1 MKTSIKKNK
10 LKIINVFVIL
20 ILSIGFVNAQQDSY
34 GEKLLKMNQ
43 FRTAKTY
50 FLKKIAENPND
61 VNNLYY
67 IGETYFEL
75 KKIDSAEM
83 FYQKGLVLSPNDM
96 YCNLGIAKI
105 QLEKGNFEPAKKTLE
120 RVHYLSKYKDVRID
134 VMIADALISTS
145 NKQFELAIEYLNKA
159 IELDKTK
166 SIIHIVSGDLN
177 SYKNNI
183 GEAANDYERA
193 IYYDKNCVE
202 AYYKLGKIYHG
213 ARNFKE
219 SNKNFEA
226 ALSIDSTYIPAWRDL
241 AEMDYNYGLYQ
252 KASEAFM
259 KYIQLTEPDLNDHI
273 RYATILFFNKEYAK
287 SLAETE
293 SALQNDADNI
303 VMKRLKAYNLFETKD
318 YAKSLTAINDYLK
331 TTNEGKKI
339 AMDYEYY
346 GRILAKNNQ
355 DSIAITAYETALN
368 MDSTKLNL
376 YENMGNSY
384 EKLKKFDKAV
394 VCYEKLIANKQNPLS
409 SDYYNLGKSAYFA
422 AGMLTNAA
430 DSLIKSEFL
439 QKADTSFSKV
449 AELSP
454 SSYIGYF
461 FKARTNAMID
471 YNSALALAKPWYEKA
486 VSILENNPEKYKKE
500 LLESYEYL
508 GILYYN
514 TKDFDQSK
522 GFLSKILA
530 IDVNYKGVLTTIKE
544 LK

>member
-1 MKTSIKKNK
+1 MKTTTKNNK
-10 LKIINVFVIL
+10 LKIFNVLVIL
-20 ILSIGFVNAQQDSY
+20 ILCIGFVNAQQDPY

-43 FRTAKTY
+43 FRTAKSY
-50 FLKKIAENPND
+50 FLKKIADKPND
-61 VNNLYY
+61 TYTYY
-67 IGETYFEL
+67 YLGETYFEL
-75 KKIDSAEM
+75 KKIDSAD
-83 FYQKGLVLSPNDM
+83 FYYQKGLVLNPNDI
-96 YCNLGIAKI
+96 YCNIGNAKI
-105 QLEKGNFEPAKKTLE
+105 QLEKGNIDGGKKTLE
-120 RVHYLSKYKDVRID
+120 RAHYLSKYKDVKID
-134 VMIADALISTS
+134 ALIADALISTT
-145 NKQFELAIEYLNKA
+145 NKQYELAIEYLQKA

-177 SYKNNI
+177 SFKNNI

-193 IYYDKNCVE
+193 IYYDKLCVE
-202 AYYKLGKIYHG
+202 AYYKLGKIYFG

-219 SNKNFEA
+219 SNKAFEN

-293 SALQNDADNI
+293 SALVKDPDNF

-318 YAKSLTAINDYLK
+318 YIRSLTAINDYLK
-331 TTNEGKKI
+331 TTGEGKKI

-346 GRILAKNNQ
+346 GKILSKNSQ
-355 DSIAITAYETALN
+355 DSLAIGAYESAIN
-368 MDSTKLNL
+368 MDSTKVNL
-376 YENMGNSY
+376 YENIGNSY

-394 VCYEKLIANKQNPLS
+394 FNYEKLISYKLNPLS
-409 SDYYNLGKSAYFA
+409 SDYFFLGKSSYFA

-430 DSLIKSEFL
+430 DSLIKSQFL

-454 SSYIGYF
+454 SSYIGF
-461 FKARTNAMID
+461 FWKARTNSMID
-471 YNSALALAKPWYEKA
+471 LNSALASAKPWYEKA
-486 VSILENNPEKYKKE
+486 IVILENNPEKYKKE
-500 LLESYEYL
+500 LLEAYEY
-508 GILYYN
+508 ICIYYYN
-514 TKDFDQSK
+514 VKDFEQAK
-522 GFLSKILA
+522 VFLNKILA
-530 IDVNYKGVLTTIKE
+530 IDANYQGDIKTRKE